1 MTIYYCGNSSDLRTN
16 LDYVLVINPEL
27 TNGDLLVQFD
37 FHSYEVFIVLTTT
50 DAVKFLD
57 QQGLIISGVR
67 KPSFRVYMK
76 EQ

>member
-1 MTIYYCGNSSDLRTN
+1 MIYYCGDSSELRTN
-16 LDYVLVINPEL
+16 PDYFLVTNPEL

-50 DAVKFLD
+50 GAVKFLD
-57 QQGLIISGVR
+57 HQGLIISGVR
-67 KPSFRVYMK
+67 KPSFRVYIK

>member
-1 MTIYYCGNSSDLRTN
+1 MTTYYCGDSSDLRTN
-16 LDYVLVINPEL
+16 PDYFLVTNPEL

-50 DAVKFLD
+50 GAVKFLD

-67 KPSFRVYMK
+67 KPSFKVYIK
-76 EQ
+76 KQ

>member
-1 MTIYYCGNSSDLRTN
+1 MIYYCGDSSELRTN
-16 LDYVLVINPEL
+16 PDYSLVTNPEL
-27 TNGDLLVQFD
+27 ENGDLLVQFD
-37 FHSYEVFIVLTTT
+37 FHNYEVFIVLTTT

>member
-1 MTIYYCGNSSDLRTN
+1 MIYYCGNSSELRTN
-16 LDYVLVINPEL
+16 PDYFLVTNPEL

-37 FHSYEVFIVLTTT
+37 YLSYEVFIVLTTT
-50 DAVKFLD
+50 GAVKFLD

-67 KPSFRVYMK
+67 KPSFRVYIK